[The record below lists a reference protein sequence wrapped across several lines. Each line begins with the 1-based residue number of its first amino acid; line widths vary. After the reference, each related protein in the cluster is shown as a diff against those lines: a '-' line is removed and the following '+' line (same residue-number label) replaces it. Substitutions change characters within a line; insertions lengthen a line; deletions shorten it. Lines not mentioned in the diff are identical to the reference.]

1 MTASV
6 NTPAPAAANPVQIRE
21 IQARLLTV
29 DHAVQRALDAVRVDR
44 IVGDF
49 DVNALGTLVVSQR
62 ADGTFHVIDGQHR
75 LAVIIALGHE
85 DWNLRCEVHTGLTRQ
100 EEARMFRLLNNARPV
115 SVIEKF
121 LVRIQEEDPVAV
133 SIADVLAE
141 AGWTVSFQKTP
152 ANFCAVSSIE
162 KPYRRA
168 GMGDKGKAL
177 VEWVINVVTKSWG
190 FDPDGVRGDIV
201 TGLSLLH
208 LRHGDAVDT
217 KKLIDELTVI
227 PGGPRGL
234 VGRARSLKDFR
245 RGTIAD
251 AMAEQLV
258 SMINNKRRV
267 NRLPAWRDDFDTDA
281 PQD

>member
-1 MTASV
+1 MTTAI
-6 NTPAPAAANPVQIRE
+6 NPVGVPTVQIRE

-29 DHAVQRALDAVRVDR
+29 DHAVQRSLDNTRADR
-44 IVGDF
+44 IAGDF

-62 ADGTFHVIDGQHR
+62 ADGSFHVIDGQHR
-75 LAVIIALGHE
+75 LAVILLLGHE
-85 DWNLRCEVHTGLTRQ
+85 DWNLRCEVHVGLTRQ

-133 SIADVLAE
+133 TIADILAE
-141 AGWTVSFQKTP
+141 AGWTVSVQKT
-152 ANFCAVSSIE
+152 ASNFCAVSSIE

-168 GMGDKGKAL
+168 GMGDRGAAL
-177 VEWVINVVTKSWG
+177 VKWVIEVVTKSWG

-201 TGLSLLH
+201 TGLALLY
-208 LRHGDAVDT
+208 LRHGDAIDT

-267 NRLPAWRDDFDTDA
+267 NRLPAWRDDFDTELV
-281 PQD
+281 QD